1 MLALGTPEA
10 DLSGVLRRLRSRA
23 DDPLPEGPPPNP
35 ATTLA
40 RALDVPRAIALADM
54 LTARGS
60 TPVVTGRLDGPLSDA
75 GSKVVAETARQLAQ
89 VRARLMSALTRPR
102 PAALADPVLLQGLLR
117 EHGLLG
123 SAAAGTTKAVHE
135 KSLQA
140 AATALGGP
148 LRDHFHQKVSFMRRE
163 VAWLRQDLSASVR
176 LLGPE
181 AAQLAAIDASLEA
194 AMGLAIA
201 ARVDDTLTQLDR
213 AFLGGLR
220 RALAKLPSATDD
232 TPDLSRWLWP
242 GGWLRGHLEDVRRLA
257 LSLYELEA
265 SGLRAL
271 VDSAARAG
279 SPAPHT
285 AGTAHSENR
294 T

>member
-40 RALDVPRAIALADM
+40 KALDVPRAIALSDM
-54 LTARGS
+54 LSARG
-60 TPVVTGRLDGPLSDA
+60 PAVVGRLDGPLSEA
-75 GSKVVAETARQLAQ
+75 GAKVVAETARQLTQ

-102 PAALADPVLLQGLLR
+102 PAALADPALLQDILR
-117 EHGLLG
+117 THGLLG
-123 SAAAGTTKAVHE
+123 SVAATATKAVYE
-135 KSLQA
+135 KSLKA
-140 AATALGGP
+140 AASELGAP

-163 VAWLRQDLSASVR
+163 VAWLRQDLTASVR

-181 AAQLAAIDASLEA
+181 AAQLAAIDANLEA
-194 AMGLAIA
+194 AMSLVIA
-201 ARVDDTLTQLDR
+201 ARVDDTLAQLDR
-213 AFLGGLR
+213 AFVGGLR
-220 RALAKLPSATDD
+220 RALQKLPSATDD

-279 SPAPHT
+279 T
-285 AGTAHSENR
+285 ANSENR

>member
-40 RALDVPRAIALADM
+40 KALDVPRAIALSDM
-54 LTARGS
+54 LSARG
-60 TPVVTGRLDGPLSDA
+60 PAVVGRLDGPLSEA
-75 GSKVVAETARQLAQ
+75 GAKVVAETARQLTQ

-102 PAALADPVLLQGLLR
+102 PAALADPALLQDILR
-117 EHGLLG
+117 THGLLG
-123 SAAAGTTKAVHE
+123 SVAATATKAVYE
-135 KSLQA
+135 KSLKA
-140 AATALGGP
+140 AASELGAP

-163 VAWLRQDLSASVR
+163 VAWLRQDLTASVR

-181 AAQLAAIDASLEA
+181 AAQLAAIDANLEA
-194 AMGLAIA
+194 AMSLAIA
-201 ARVDDTLTQLDR
+201 ARVDDTLAQLDR
-213 AFLGGLR
+213 AFVGGLR
-220 RALAKLPSATDD
+220 RALQKLPSATDD

-279 SPAPHT
+279 T
-285 AGTAHSENR
+285 ANSENR

>member
-23 DDPLPEGPPPNP
+23 DDPLPAGPPPNP

-40 RALDVPRAIALADM
+40 NALDVPRAIALSDLLSSRASGPQ
-54 LTARGS
+54 TR
-60 TPVVTGRLDGPLSDA
+60 GRLDGAFSEA
-75 GSKVVAETARQLAQ
+75 GAPIVAETARQLTQ

-102 PAALADPVLLQGLLR
+102 PAALADPVLLQAALR
-117 EHGLLG
+117 SHGLLG
-123 SAAAGTTKAVHE
+123 KAVDKGADKAALAAA
-135 KSLQA
+135 A
-140 AATALGGP
+140 AELGGP

-181 AAQLAAIDASLEA
+181 AAELAALDATLEA
-194 AMGLAIA
+194 AMSLAIT
-201 ARVDDTLTQLDR
+201 ARVEDTLRQLDR
-213 AFLGGLR
+213 AFVGGLR
-220 RALAKLPSATDD
+220 QALGKLPSATDD
-232 TPDLSRWLWP
+232 APDLSRWLWP

-279 SPAPHT
+279 SPT
-285 AGTAHSENR
+285 ENR